1 MKILLVA
8 ILIIFLY
15 LQKSVSILWRNTKIN
30 YLLGLYNSYLHANGH
45 NDKAS
50 AFKHIAKNRP
60 LSNDLIGGLYIFSP
74 SYDDFGNEEKIR
86 NTYIR
91 LYEARDENYYWAKKY
106 LHPKYLIKD
115 IFFLPGAILG
125 FLFNQKFNNIPSF
138 LVSCLT
144 WTATILISAYATELR
159 QLIDTVI
166 KSFI

>member
-1 MKILLVA
+1 MKIFLVA

-15 LQKSVSILWRNTKIN
+15 LRKPVSRLWRNTKIN
-30 YLLGLYNSYLHANGH
+30 YLLGLYNSYKHANGH
-45 NDKAS
+45 DEKAL
-50 AFKHIAKNRP
+50 AFEQIAKNRP
-60 LSNDLIGGLYIFSP
+60 LSNDLIGGLYFFSP

-86 NTYIR
+86 DAYIR
-91 LYEARDENYYWAKKY
+91 LCEAFDDNYYWAKKY

-125 FLFNQKFNNIPSF
+125 FLFNREFNNVPSF

-159 QLIDTVI
+159 QLIDAVI
-166 KSFI
+166 KNFS